1 MSDSPNPET
10 DVEVGDQ
17 QAAEATTHPDNES
30 TEDSTEGVDVQ
41 APDYQEM
48 KDEAPAGG
56 SAEIARFHDLKVSLT
71 AELGKTT
78 VPLEQLLQLGPGSVV
93 ELDRAIDSPVELM
106 AQGVPV
112 ACGDVVVVDDRFA
125 IRISEVY
132 ANHPGQ

>member
-17 QAAEATTHPDNES
+17 PSAETNANPEHEAAEES
-30 TEDSTEGVDVQ
+30 SEGLDVQ

-48 KDEAPAGG
+48 KDETVAGG
-56 SAEIARFHDLKVSLT
+56 SAEISRFHDLKVSLT

-125 IRISEVY
+125 IRINEVY
-132 ANHPGQ
+132 ASHPGQ